1 MEIMPRNG
9 KRATTRVDLTAMV
22 DLGFLLI
29 TFFMLASTLAKPFT
43 MQILKPAADGDP
55 SMYPESK
62 TATLLIGTRD
72 KVYTYSMPDV
82 MTSGAEFKIDS
93 VDYTSTGL
101 RRYIQHRQDEVK
113 ARWGDKDMLLVLIK
127 PLPGTNYKHM
137 VDVLDE
143 MMISQ
148 VKRYAIMKP
157 DTPVDSMVV
166 SLVGESL
173 GHKTVHKCQG

>member
-1 MEIMPRNG
+1 MW
-9 KRATTRVDLTAMV
+9 AFA
-22 DLGFLLI
+22 LLV
-29 TFFMLASTLAKPFT
+29 
-43 MQILKPAADGDP
+43 
-55 SMYPESK
+55 
-62 TATLLIGTRD
+62 IGT
-72 KVYTYSMPDV
+72 SG
-82 MTSGAEFKIDS
+82 SLQASHFAGAEFKIDS

-166 SLVGESL
+166 SLVRESL
-173 GHKTVHKCQG
+173 NNSITPLVGR